1 MAQNWAVSGHAGRNR
16 ILVRGVPDESYF
28 ALSRTGRMGYNH
40 RRFLRPNEIPQT
52 NKVATMYRSTRG
64 SPAPAIE
71 PRDVVPMPDRSEV
84 LSSLE
89 AVRRKVREIGDEY
102 VDAVLQLITECAL
115 SLTGASGA
123 ALAFLTDDKMI
134 CWARAGEPAPP
145 LGASVDVK
153 QGLSAECVRSG
164 LLVSCEDTENDPRID
179 REVSRALGIGSL
191 MAVPILS
198 NFRVVG
204 LLEIFFP
211 HPRAFTKAHETILD
225 RLVEMIPKTR
235 LEKTQPENTQPETPV
250 GPQAVSRPPAS
261 ELGLMESGSNEL
273 GSIHAT
279 RDSLW
284 KQKPEIPEQVPQQ
297 APEPVREPAPTA
309 RFHLFHWALLGL
321 AVALVAMVIGYL
333 VGSMIEKH

>member
-1 MAQNWAVSGHAGRNR
+1 M
-16 ILVRGVPDESYF
+16 
-28 ALSRTGRMGYNH
+28 
-40 RRFLRPNEIPQT
+40 
-52 NKVATMYRSTRG
+52 
-64 SPAPAIE
+64 
-71 PRDVVPMPDRSEV
+71 

-89 AVRRKVREIGDEY
+89 AVRRKVCEIGDEY

-145 LGASVDVK
+145 LGAPVEVN
-153 QGLSAECVRSG
+153 QGLSAECIRSG

-179 REVSRALGIGSL
+179 QEVSRALGIGSL
-191 MAVPILS
+191 MAAPIVS

-211 HPRAFTKAHETILD
+211 HSRAFTKADEMILD
-225 RLVEMIPKTR
+225 RLVEMIPKIR
-235 LEKTQPENTQPETPV
+235 LEKTQPENTQPETPI

-261 ELGLMESGSNEL
+261 ELGLMDSSSIEL

-279 RDSLW
+279 HDSSG
-284 KQKPEIPEQVPQQ
+284 KQQPEVPEQVSRQV
-297 APEPVREPAPTA
+297 PELVPEPAPTA
-309 RFHLFHWALLGL
+309 PFHLFHWALLGL
-321 AVALVAMVIGYL
+321 AIAVVAMVIGYL
-333 VGSMIEKH
+333 VGSMLAKR

>member
-1 MAQNWAVSGHAGRNR
+1 
-16 ILVRGVPDESYF
+16 
-28 ALSRTGRMGYNH
+28 
-40 RRFLRPNEIPQT
+40 
-52 NKVATMYRSTRG
+52 MYRSTRG

-71 PRDVVPMPDRSEV
+71 PRDVVPKPDPSEM

-89 AVRRKVREIGDEY
+89 AVRRKLREIGDEY

-134 CWARAGEPAPP
+134 CWARAGVPAPP
-145 LGASVDVK
+145 LGSSVDVK
-153 QGLSAECVRSG
+153 QGLSAECLRSG

-191 MAVPILS
+191 MAAPIVS

-225 RLVEMIPKTR
+225 RLVEMIPKTHF
-235 LEKTQPENTQPETPV
+235 EKMQPENTEPETLV
-250 GPQAVSRPPAS
+250 GPQAVSRTPAS
-261 ELGLMESGSNEL
+261 ELDLMESGSIEF

-279 RDSLW
+279 RDPLW
-284 KQKPEIPEQVPQQ
+284 KQKSEVPEQVSQQ
-297 APEPVREPAPTA
+297 VHEPLPEPAPRTL
-309 RFHLFHWALLGL
+309 FHLFQWALLGL
-321 AVALVAMVIGYL
+321 AVGIVAMVIGYL
-333 VGSMIEKH
+333 VGSMIEKR